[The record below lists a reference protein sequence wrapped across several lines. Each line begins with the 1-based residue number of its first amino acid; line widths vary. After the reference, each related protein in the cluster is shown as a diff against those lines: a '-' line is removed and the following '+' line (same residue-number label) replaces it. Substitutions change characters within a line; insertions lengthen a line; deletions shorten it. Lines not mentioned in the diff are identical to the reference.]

1 MAKAKKQRFLGLA
14 ILLLLLGAAGYWL
27 LHRGQESTDDAAI
40 DAHIVA
46 LAPKVGG
53 YVVSLNVTDNQLVKK
68 GDVIAEIDP
77 RDYRIALE
85 RAQAELASAQAKL
98 SGGGKSY
105 ASTQISAPLTV
116 SSAQAQVDAAQAESI
131 RAAKEL
137 QRLQKLSD
145 AARSRQELDQ
155 AVATASSAR
164 STLADAKAR
173 LASAQIAP
181 NTVASAAASVEDLQ
195 AMVATAKANVDQAQK
210 NLDDTKIIAPVDGR
224 VTERHIEYWVTANF
238 KENQLVNIKPG
249 QRVRIEIDAYSGVSY
264 TGTVDSIQRGTGAR
278 FSAFPPENATG
289 NFVKIV
295 QRVPVKITFSAM
307 PDAALAIGPGM
318 SVVPTIYTR

>member
-1 MAKAKKQRFLGLA
+1 MKVPAA
-14 ILLLLLGAAGYWL
+14 GAA
-27 LHRGQESTDDAAI
+27 E
-40 DAHIVA
+40 
-46 LAPKVGG
+46 
-53 YVVSLNVTDNQLVKK
+53 
-68 GDVIAEIDP
+68 VI
-77 RDYRIALE
+77 
-85 RAQAELASAQAKL
+85 
-98 SGGGKSY
+98 G
-105 ASTQISAPLTV
+105 TV
-116 SSAQAQVDAAQAESI
+116 
-131 RAAKEL
+131 
-137 QRLQKLSD
+137 
-145 AARSRQELDQ
+145 
-155 AVATASSAR
+155 TASV
-164 STLADAKAR
+164 TE
-173 LASAQIAP
+173 P
-181 NTVASAAASVEDLQ
+181 NQVASAAASVEDLQ

-224 VTERHIEYWVTANF
+224 VTERHIELGAYAEPGQQLLSLVANDYWVTANF